1 MAFEH
6 IILECGVNIRSMEQL
21 HETLRESWAP
31 PSQSMDELAE
41 RLNRVMPGGYPVTD
55 QDQAERQERRELTG
69 RLQEKMTRVAESAF
83 ETQTE
88 EHRMVSSGIPR
99 HLQAIVLDIV
109 ADDKEEY
116 SRRCAILQ
124 GNDPQAKTELTMAAV
139 HALANMFQEVRETPL
154 NHMTDEQIVDHFET
168 IHTINQTV
176 NQLFAICGDQSLAL
190 TPEQREELRQL
201 ETEFGGPVA
210 GAYNRAKAISNPC
223 YELFPAQQFQNLA
236 SKEIYDMAETF
247 EDQPQFQEYL
257 TNNVAEVKNFVSSGL
272 LSDIVR
278 SGLDGHAPENVLWM
292 DETGEEIQPNPSSH
306 LIDLDTTFIAGKPLI
321 VCFPDGQYK
330 IFSSSLDSGNH
341 GVIEGDVRPVAER
354 FKQQAA
360 VVVKEPAKNLL
371 NELKEADSWY
381 INSSREFKEMRSAM
395 EAMEKASRSLGDPLT
410 AQQLMRM
417 RELSRQLEQTS
428 QAYLDYKG
436 LEGKNDT
443 ERKRIKAAQNIQKF
457 AKQQS
462 ARLKMVFD
470 VEPGLEADARAQQQ
484 EEMRRK
490 FKVLDNFLFDKQPQ
504 SAPEEKVQ
512 LQAEKMEE
520 LLQKVGESYPKQ
532 PGEPTSAL
540 NSLHS
545 FIGLKIH
552 DMTYGKAGGGFQKAA
567 KQAMVLMTAY
577 DLIAQERNGRQS
589 PGPMEK
595 LCSENINGFATAIAK
610 DDEMKKKLDGFITPE
625 RFERFIKENE
635 GRKIAGRII
644 EKAKAPVQQQSA
656 QQPQPAQ
663 TLAQPNPQRPGPAAK
678 SK

>member
-1 MAFEH
+1 M
-6 IILECGVNIRSMEQL
+6 
-21 HETLRESWAP
+21 
-31 PSQSMDELAE
+31 
-41 RLNRVMPGGYPVTD
+41 
-55 QDQAERQERRELTG
+55 
-69 RLQEKMTRVAESAF
+69 
-83 ETQTE
+83 
-88 EHRMVSSGIPR
+88 
-99 HLQAIVLDIV
+99 
-109 ADDKEEY
+109 
-116 SRRCAILQ
+116 
-124 GNDPQAKTELTMAAV
+124 
-139 HALANMFQEVRETPL
+139 
-154 NHMTDEQIVDHFET
+154 
-168 IHTINQTV
+168 
-176 NQLFAICGDQSLAL
+176 
-190 TPEQREELRQL
+190 
-201 ETEFGGPVA
+201 
-210 GAYNRAKAISNPC
+210 
-223 YELFPAQQFQNLA
+223 
-236 SKEIYDMAETF
+236 
-247 EDQPQFQEYL
+247 
-257 TNNVAEVKNFVSSGL
+257 
-272 LSDIVR
+272 
-278 SGLDGHAPENVLWM
+278 
-292 DETGEEIQPNPSSH
+292 
-306 LIDLDTTFIAGKPLI
+306 AGKPLI
-321 VCFPDGQYK
+321 VRFPDGQYK
-330 IFSSSLDSGNH
+330 VFFGSMDSDHH
-341 GVIEGDVRPVAER
+341 GVIEGNIRPVAER

-360 VVVKEPAKNLL
+360 GVVKEPAKNLL
-371 NELKEADSWY
+371 NELKEADPWY

-443 ERKRIKAAQNIQKF
+443 ERNRIKAAQNIRKF

-520 LLQKVGESYPKQ
+520 LLQKVVESYPKQ

-577 DLIAQERNGRQS
+577 DLIAQERNGREA